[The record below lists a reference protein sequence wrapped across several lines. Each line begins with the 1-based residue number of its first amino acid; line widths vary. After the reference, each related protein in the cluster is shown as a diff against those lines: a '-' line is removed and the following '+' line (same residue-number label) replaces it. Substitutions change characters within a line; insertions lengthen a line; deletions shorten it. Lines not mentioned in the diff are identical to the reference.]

1 VTNPL
6 ASKPNEGSVIA
17 IDQNGEMVTS
27 PEHQRFFDD
36 VEETLNDTSA
46 EIHTPFVFDQNDLP
60 DVEVNGGR
68 IIYVKNLS
76 PSPIA
81 GTLPQDMAIPCWGA
95 IPFPY
100 GVNRII
106 TSAINAAGATQF
118 NMIGGAGNIVHEGEK
133 VLISGYAPSAG
144 YNGIHTAA
152 AFSGDGFFQVAGL
165 TTTVTSGGFYKV
177 LGDWR
182 NKIDGAIVVPA

>member
-1 VTNPL
+1 MTNPL
-6 ASKPNEGSVIA
+6 ASKPNAGSVIT
-17 IDQNGEMVTS
+17 IEQDGKMITS

-46 EIHTPFVFDQNDLP
+46 NIHTPAVFAQNALP

-68 IIYVKNLS
+68 IIYVKNLT

-106 TSAINAAGATQF
+106 ASAINAAGATQF
-118 NMIGGAGNIVHEGEK
+118 NMTGGAGNIVHAGEK
-133 VLISGYAPSAG
+133 VLISGYAPIDG

-152 AFSGDGFFQVAGL
+152 AFSGDGFFQVTGL
-165 TTTVTSGGFYKV
+165 TFTVTSGGLYKV
-177 LGDWR
+177 LGNWR
-182 NKIDGAIVVPA
+182 NKINGAIVVPT